1 MGICNPKQGDH
12 LFHAMEQVVP
22 PHGTKCSTLWNKQEG
37 AGFKGRR
44 CRLRGSK
51 VGCTSKEKINEFI
64 LFFARFALGYR
75 RSVDWLEPFICLDIG
90 ERLKGC
96 L

>member
-37 AGFKGRR
+37 ASGTSGELYLRR
-44 CRLRGSK
+44 L
-51 VGCTSKEKINEFI
+51 I
-64 LFFARFALGYR
+64 
-75 RSVDWLEPFICLDIG
+75 D
-90 ERLKGC
+90 
-96 L
+96 